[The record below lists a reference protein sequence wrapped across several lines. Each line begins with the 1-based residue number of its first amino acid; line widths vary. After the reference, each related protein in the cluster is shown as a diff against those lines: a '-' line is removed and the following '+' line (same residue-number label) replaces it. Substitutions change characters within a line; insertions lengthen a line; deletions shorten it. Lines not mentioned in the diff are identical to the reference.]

1 MQNFV
6 TKMDDLI
13 VKGLQYSNENKAEEV
28 INILNLLKT
37 EVFKLQT
44 KLDKQNIVICYKKS
58 IKEGVLCK

>member
-13 VKGLQYSNENKAEEV
+13 VKGLQYSNENNTEEV
-28 INILNLLKT
+28 INIFNLLKT

-44 KLDKQNIVICYKKS
+44 KLDEQNIVICYKKS
-58 IKEGVLCK
+58 MEEGVLCK